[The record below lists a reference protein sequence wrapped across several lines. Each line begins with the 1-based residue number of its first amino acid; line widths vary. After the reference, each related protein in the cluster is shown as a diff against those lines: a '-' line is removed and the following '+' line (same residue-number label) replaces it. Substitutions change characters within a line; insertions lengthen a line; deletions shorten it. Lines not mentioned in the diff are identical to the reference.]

1 MMLEDMIEYRR
12 ALHCIPEL
20 ENHLPKTCAFVKAQL
35 QGLRVYGHR
44 ADRGGGLRL
53 FLTRERRI
61 LWRSGRIWM
70 HCPSPSRPACPF
82 PLSTGED
89 ARLRPRRAHCHAAG
103 IGKNCGGAARNAAV
117 QCAAG
122 VSAGGGESRR
132 RATAVPQRH
141 LCALS
146 CPGDFWFPFVA
157 GAAAG
162 RNCHPSRCADGQ
174 KQ

>member
-1 MMLEDMIEYRR
+1 MMLEDMIEYRPGR
-12 ALHCIPEL
+12 CTAFQSWRITFPRLALL
-20 ENHLPKTCAFVKAQL
+20 SRLQL
-35 QGLRVYGHR
+35 QGWGVRSQSR
-44 ADRGGGLRL
+44 SRGRSAP

-70 HCPSPSRPACPF
+70 HCPSPSRPAPF
-82 PLSTGED
+82 SSEHPGKM
-89 ARLRPRRAHCHAAG
+89 HACG
-103 IGKNCGGAARNAAV
+103 HDGTLPCCMDCKNCGGAARNAAV

-162 RNCHPSRCADGQ
+162 RNCPPVPVR
-174 KQ
+174 